1 MVVIKLVQYWKRKV
15 KHNLEKQDLVVEGE
29 IPGQIKN
36 NQTHYLLFK
45 EKMASMEQL
54 AAGIAHELRNPLSII
69 GTSVYYLNK
78 VLENYPEVRVHEHL
92 SIMQSEITRSQR
104 IINNLLD
111 FSQRT
116 STERESAD
124 INKII
129 RQTISLIE
137 KNLLYQEI
145 ELESNL
151 EQVPLCFI
159 NVDEIKQVLLN
170 LLMNAMEAMSSG
182 GCLTI
187 HTYVKVKNNLA
198 VEITDTGIGID
209 QEDLNKIFEPFFSTK
224 SDQNGIGLGLSLVH
238 ASISRNRGKI
248 HIASEKGVG
257 TTVTILLPISS

>member
-1 MVVIKLVQYWKRKV
+1 MKS
-15 KHNLEKQDLVVEGE
+15 NLEKQDLVVEDE

-36 NQTHYLLFK
+36 NQKHFLLFK
-45 EKMASMEQL
+45 EKMASLEQL

-78 VLENYPEVRVHEHL
+78 VLENHPEVRVHEHL
-92 SIMQSEITRSQR
+92 TIMQVEIIRSQR

-124 INKII
+124 VNKII
-129 RQTISLIE
+129 RQTLSLIE

-151 EQVPLCFI
+151 EHGPLCFI
-159 NVDEIKQVLLN
+159 NVSEIKQVLLN
-170 LLMNAMEAMSSG
+170 IFMNAMEAMPSG

-187 HTYVKVKNNLA
+187 HTYVKEKNYLA
-198 VEITDTGIGID
+198 VDITDTGIGIE
-209 QEDLNKIFEPFFSTK
+209 QEDLKKIFEPFFSSK
-224 SDQNGIGLGLSLVH
+224 LDQNGIGLGLSLVD
-238 ASISRNRGKI
+238 ASISRNHGEI
-248 HIASEKGVG
+248 HITSEIGKGTKVSI
-257 TTVTILLPISS
+257 VLPISS